1 MQEIVLLDN
10 IHKVYEMGEVKISA
24 LKGISL
30 TMKKGEFVAVMG
42 ASGSGK
48 STLMN
53 ILGCLDL
60 PTSGK
65 YYLEG
70 IDVSRLTKNKLAE
83 IRNKKLGFVFQSFNL
98 LNRTTARENIEL
110 PIIYNKTLSKEDTS
124 RIDQIMKA
132 LGIEKL
138 RDHYP
143 NQLSGGQQQR
153 VAIARAIINN
163 PALLLADEPTGNL
176 DSVTSKEV
184 MNILQNLNHELGIT
198 IVLVTHE
205 NDIAGF
211 ARRTIVLKDG
221 EVLSDMLAEPYSF
234 TTSTEIS

>member
-83 IRNKKLGFVFQSFNL
+83 IRNKKTGVRVS
-98 LNRTTARENIEL
+98 EL
-110 PIIYNKTLSKEDTS
+110 
-124 RIDQIMKA
+124 
-132 LGIEKL
+132 
-138 RDHYP
+138 
-143 NQLSGGQQQR
+143 
-153 VAIARAIINN
+153 
-163 PALLLADEPTGNL
+163 
-176 DSVTSKEV
+176 
-184 MNILQNLNHELGIT
+184 
-198 IVLVTHE
+198 
-205 NDIAGF
+205 
-211 ARRTIVLKDG
+211 
-221 EVLSDMLAEPYSF
+221 
-234 TTSTEIS
+234 